1 MMALFETHDV
11 DVLYVYDRAHE
22 GMNDEYNA
30 SVPKLKCSFCFSIIR
45 PLPGQHTKVRLSA
58 NFSRRSCC
66 RKGRRSLA
74 RRVITWQ

>member
-1 MMALFETHDV
+1 MMDLFETHDV

-30 SVPKLKCSFCFSIIR
+30 SVPKLKSSFFFQSSGLCQGNILKCGCR
-45 PLPGQHTKVRLSA
+45 A
-58 NFSRRSCC
+58 NFSWRSCC

>member
-45 PLPGQHTKVRLSA
+45 PLPGQHTKVRLSGK
-58 NFSRRSCC
+58 F
-66 RKGRRSLA
+66 LA
-74 RRVITWQ
+74 ARLLSQRAAFFG